1 MKHILVLLIVFISYL
16 LLFKTGNES
25 ATPVIYVANIYFPK
39 EISIKE
45 FREPL
50 AKEREPLA
58 KEREPLANEKPFL
71 QEGREII
78 DDDAAKILHKLHK
91 MNFTNTFY
99 SYI

>member
-1 MKHILVLLIVFISYL
+1 MKMKHILVLLIVFISYL

-58 KEREPLANEKPFL
+58 NEKPFL

>member
-1 MKHILVLLIVFISYL
+1 MKMKHIIVLLIVFISYL

-25 ATPVIYVANIYFPK
+25 AAPVIYVANIYFPK

-45 FREPL
+45 FREPV
-50 AKEREPLA
+50 AKEREPVA
-58 KEREPLANEKPFL
+58 KEKPFL